1 MSNIC
6 NGKGECLVQ
15 TNYDL
20 NKYEKNDL
28 ICNHNCL
35 PKKCPIILCKK
46 MAQEWYFGCHFGM
59 CQNCNMNTIK
69 GKLEVNNT

>member
-6 NGKGECLVQ
+6 NGKGECLKQ

-28 ICNHNCL
+28 ICNHNCQ
-35 PKKCPIILCKK
+35 PKKCPIILCKSRK
-46 MAQEWYFGCHFGM
+46 PLRR
-59 CQNCNMNTIK
+59 NTAK
-69 GKLEVNNT
+69 PSSVSRQSA